1 MTDPNSID
9 KVQMQGCGNLL
20 RLEREKAGLTV
31 PDVASR
37 LKVPARIV
45 EAIEAEEWDQL
56 GAPVFVRGQLR
67 SYARLLGVDITQQLR
82 QAHLDTVAPATLVS
96 RSHTSRWQH
105 FAENASRRAVYV
117 VITAVLVV
125 PVWMAAQSHWGRAP
139 APQVS
144 LDVSPTPAQSAVQKD
159 ATSTSARQSKRPYVA
174 SIAPITRTE
183 SAEKEPESVLALR
196 IDEDS
201 WMQVVAPAGN
211 IIEEGLLKA
220 GEERR
225 YAAGEVGRV
234 VLGNAAGVVVQHAGS
249 TVDTLPYR
257 RANVARFAVSADGA
271 VVPVAD

>member
-9 KVQMQGCGNLL
+9 KVQMQGCGSLL

-31 PDVASR
+31 SDVASR

-45 EAIEAEEWDQL
+45 EAIEAEQWDQL

-67 SYARLLGVDITQQLR
+67 SYARLLGVDITPQLR

-144 LDVSPTPAQSAVQKD
+144 LDVSPAPAQPTLQED
-159 ATSTSARQSKRPYVA
+159 ATSASTRQPKRPYVA

-183 SAEKEPESVLALR
+183 SVEKEPESVLALR

-201 WMQVVAPAGN
+201 WMQVVTPAGN

>member
-9 KVQMQGCGNLL
+9 KVQMQGCGSLL
-20 RLEREKAGLTV
+20 RLEREKAGLAV
-31 PDVASR
+31 SDVASR

-45 EAIEAEEWDQL
+45 EAIEAEQWDQL

-144 LDVSPTPAQSAVQKD
+144 LDVSPVPAQPTVLED
-159 ATSTSARQSKRPYVA
+159 ATLASTRQPKRPYVA

-249 TVDTLPYR
+249 TVDTSPYR